1 MDAVRGD
8 NEVIALGICVP
19 KGNFDMPPVFG

>member
-1 MDAVRGD
+1 MDAVRGND
-8 NEVIALGICVP
+8 EVIALGICVP